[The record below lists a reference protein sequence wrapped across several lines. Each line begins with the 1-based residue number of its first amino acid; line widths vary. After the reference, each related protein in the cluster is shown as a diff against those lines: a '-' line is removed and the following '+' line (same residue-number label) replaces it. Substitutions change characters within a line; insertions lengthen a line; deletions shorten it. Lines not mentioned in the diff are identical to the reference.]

1 MAANRFHLSGQ
12 TDWSSA
18 AAWHDGVYGAS
29 AVPVDTDSIYF
40 LEGSDNVTSGMT
52 LAAGSKDDFALIS
65 ESAGF
70 SGSVGTA
77 GTPLN
82 LDATSSNALV
92 FNKGGPG
99 RWNVAG
105 QIPTLRMRNGYLG
118 CFSGEVL
125 DAVVSG
131 GELYIADS
139 CDLNTNTM
147 LISGGASVTID
158 YRASD
163 SPVIT
168 VNDGTLILRRLFGAM
183 VINGGRVVVEV
194 MKSISSS
201 TSITMNG
208 GELDYRAGYVS
219 TLTLKGG
226 TITFANQTKP
236 ITIANAV
243 SNLGTKFTA
252 RNGGNGLP
260 VTYTLG
266 FTEVVPG
273 DSEQA

>member
-1 MAANRFHLSGQ
+1 MADRYHLSGA
-12 TDWSSA
+12 TDWSLA
-18 AAWHDGVYGAS
+18 ASWHDGVYGAS
-29 AVPVDTDSIYF
+29 AVPLDGENVYF
-40 LEGSDNVTSGMT
+40 LEGSDNVTTGMT
-52 LAAGSKDDFALIS
+52 LAGAGDSLALIS

-77 GTPLN
+77 GTPLAMA
-82 LDATSSNALV
+82 ATNANSLV

-99 RWNVAG
+99 RWNVSG

-118 CFSGEVL
+118 VFTGEVL
-125 DAVVSG
+125 DATVTG

-139 CDLNTNTM
+139 CDLNTNTL

-219 TLTLKGG
+219 TLTPKGG
-226 TITFANQTKP
+226 HITFANQTKP
-236 ITIANAV
+236 ITVANAV
-243 SNLGTKFTA
+243 SNLGARFTA
-252 RNGGNGLP
+252 RNGGNGLA
-260 VTYTLG
+260 VTYTGG

>member
-1 MAANRFHLSGQ
+1 MAADRYHLAGT
-12 TDWSSA
+12 TDWSNA
-18 AAWHDGVYGAS
+18 ASWHSGVYGAS
-29 AVPVDTDSIYF
+29 AVPVDTDSVYF

-52 LAAGSKDDFALIS
+52 LAAANDDLALIS

-77 GTPLN
+77 GTPLA
-82 LDATSSNALV
+82 LAATNANSLI

-99 RWNVAG
+99 RWNVSG

-118 CFSGEVL
+118 VFTGEVL
-125 DAVVSG
+125 DAVVTG

-139 CDLNTNTM
+139 CDLNTNTL

-183 VINGGRVVVEV
+183 IINGGRVVVEV

-226 TITFANQTKP
+226 LVRFNNQVKP

-243 SNLGTKFTA
+243 SNQGAKIIS
-252 RNGGNGLP
+252 RNGGNGLA
-260 VTYTLG
+260 VTYTGG

-273 DSEQA
+273 DSDQA